1 MTLAAESGPRT
12 RRRSKL
18 TATLATVVAG
28 VAITLTGC
36 SSDTSPT
43 PATKDTTYG
52 ALPSYLPS
60 SAIRPDSVLTGTA
73 AKPALTTEGDSVRV
87 NLAAASVLATV
98 SGPVVPG
105 EGLPY
110 QAPTT
115 PCTWTVTLTGARAP
129 VPIDAAAFTTVDH
142 LGVTYH
148 PALVPGRTPPPATV
162 GPGEKV
168 TFELRAV
175 MPTGEG
181 LLRWAPQRKIV
192 AAWDFEVETD

>member
-1 MTLAAESGPRT
+1 MTLAAAVRPHA
-12 RRRSKL
+12 RRRSTL
-18 TATLATVVAG
+18 IATLAAVAAG

-36 SSDTSPT
+36 GSGSASQ
-43 PATKDTTYG
+43 PAANETYG
-52 ALPSYLPS
+52 GLPSYLPS

-87 NLAAASVLATV
+87 QLAAASVLATV
-98 SGPVVPG
+98 SGPVLPG

-115 PCTWTVTLTGARAP
+115 TCTWTVTLSGARGR
-129 VPIDAAAFTTVDH
+129 VPFDVAAFTTVDH
-142 LGVTYH
+142 LGVTYR
-148 PALVPGRTPPPATV
+148 PALVPGQAPPPSTI
-162 GPGEKV
+162 GPGQKV